1 MEYVFWLNGE
11 FVPAS
16 QARVSIMDAGFMMGD
31 VVFDTTRT
39 FNGKVFRLRD
49 HMERFYRSLHYAGID
64 PGMTMVEMEELTLE
78 VARRNEPSRE
88 PGGDFCISQIVSS
101 SDGVSDPPK
110 PTVCVWVYSLLVDT
124 YSPFLYKGIHLVI
137 PKTRSPSSEQLDPK
151 IKHKSR
157 IVTAL
162 AEREA
167 QDVDPDSRALLLDT
181 QGNLSEGTGFN
192 VFIVTD
198 GVLRTPTERSILQ
211 GISRKV
217 TLELAEQLQI
227 PVHQEDLQPYD
238 LYNADEAFM
247 TNSSVC
253 VLPVSKADN
262 RRVGR
267 EVPGLVTLQLQT
279 AWSEM
284 VGLDIVDQ
292 FAQLAKARS
301 SRSGSG

>member
-110 PTVCVWVYSLLVDT
+110 PTVCNLGSILSL
-124 YSPFLYKGIHLVI
+124 S
-137 PKTRSPSSEQLDPK
+137 TRTPPSS
-151 IKHKSR
+151 
-157 IVTAL
+157 T
-162 AEREA
+162 REY
-167 QDVDPDSRALLLDT
+167 
-181 QGNLSEGTGFN
+181 
-192 VFIVTD
+192 
-198 GVLRTPTERSILQ
+198 
-211 GISRKV
+211 ISSFPRHGAHPQSNW
-217 TLELAEQLQI
+217 T
-227 PVHQEDLQPYD
+227 
-238 LYNADEAFM
+238 
-247 TNSSVC
+247 
-253 VLPVSKADN
+253 
-262 RRVGR
+262 RR
-267 EVPGLVTLQLQT
+267 
-279 AWSEM
+279 
-284 VGLDIVDQ
+284 
-292 FAQLAKARS
+292 
-301 SRSGSG
+301 